1 MLFFL
6 CCVQGL
12 HFPSEAGYPFDS
24 RKERFY
30 LMESHYSAGSLDAVV
45 PADLAREFRS
55 QPVLDNSGLRLRVTT
70 MLRPYDAGVLSIGTY
85 PKSLGCVCVCEC
97 SRALFCGERLLVC
110 VQIV

>member
-85 PKSLGCVCVCEC
+85 PKSLGCVCV
-97 SRALFCGERLLVC
+97 
-110 VQIV
+110 